1 METFVVTFNPEQK
14 EGVFG
19 VSLVENP
26 AIEVDFVA
34 LSKEEESLIQLQTI
48 DEDKQILVGAVLIPN
63 KVIPR
68 ITPEGVPYNIVFPKE
83 TIALAQEYFFKRNNQ
98 HNSTIEHDLFQFI
111 DGFTIIESWIKE
123 DTAMDKSNLYGFNAP
138 VGTWFAMAKV
148 DNPEVWQ
155 KVKSGEVKG
164 FSIDAYF
171 DMEPLNQ
178 NYMLSEIKKMIEDAL
193 DAVKLSSQNPATEP
207 TEPTEPVE
215 PTEPT
220 EPVEP
225 TEPTQLSKEQLL
237 QLAETPTL
245 ENLAVMVKVLFE
257 DRFSWKIQEEVL
269 KDTTE
274 DAIKEYMKVF
284 AVEMA
289 KVVDNVKTELST
301 QIEAL
306 KSTEPTKKPTQLTK
320 AKPEVQTD
328 EPKDFR
334 SKILS
339 KLKNS

>member
-1 METFVVTFNPEQK
+1 METFIVTFNPEQK

-34 LSKEEESLIQLQTI
+34 LSKEEENLIQLQTI

-178 NYMLSEIKKMIEDAL
+178 NYMLSEIVNAIKEGFAQLSAQPEQVEEVQEVVTEPIAQEEEVVVETAPVAEVEQPKEE
-193 DAVKLSSQNPATEP
+193 VQLSSIVKELAIELGKEIEKAKVELRAEMQKLIATEP
-207 TEPTEPVE
+207 SQVVE
-215 PTEPT
+215 
-220 EPVEP
+220 
-225 TEPTQLSKEQLL
+225 
-237 QLAETPTL
+237 
-245 ENLAVMVKVLFE
+245 N
-257 DRFSWKIQEEVL
+257 
-269 KDTTE
+269 
-274 DAIKEYMKVF
+274 
-284 AVEMA
+284 
-289 KVVDNVKTELST
+289 
-301 QIEAL
+301 
-306 KSTEPTKKPTQLTK
+306 PTQLTK
-320 AKPEVQTD
+320 AKPEVQVD

-334 SKILS
+334 AKILS